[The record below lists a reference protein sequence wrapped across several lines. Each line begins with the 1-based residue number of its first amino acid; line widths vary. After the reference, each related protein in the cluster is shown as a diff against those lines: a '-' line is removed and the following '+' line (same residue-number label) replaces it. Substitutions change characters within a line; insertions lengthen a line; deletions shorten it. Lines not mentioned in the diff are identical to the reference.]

1 MGSPL
6 GPALANS
13 FLCYHE
19 VNWLKECPPL
29 YAPAFYARYVDD
41 IFVLMSSLELE
52 KDNTLPFL
60 DVNVYIHRKDTFSG
74 VYTNFYSF
82 IPTDYK
88 RGLVSTLLHQAF
100 MINSSY

>member
-41 IFVLMSSLELE
+41 IFVLMSSLEHVESLVSYLNSNQACQH
-52 KDNTLPFL
+52 K
-60 DVNVYIHRKDTFSG
+60 VYI
-74 VYTNFYSF
+74 
-82 IPTDYK
+82 
-88 RGLVSTLLHQAF
+88 
-100 MINSSY
+100 